1 MLIITLELYSISYE
15 HGQKM
20 HRGVILCI
28 VLLSRHKGILE
39 FYPNSV
45 EICKT
50 INKNKKYTAIP
61 DIQLFTL
68 QLSFD

>member
-39 FYPNSV
+39 FYPDSV
-45 EICKT
+45 
-50 INKNKKYTAIP
+50 
-61 DIQLFTL
+61 DM
-68 QLSFD
+68 